1 MSDVPTRLLR
11 ETLAGRG
18 AQPPTSACLDADTLA
33 AWGDG
38 ALGARERAAAELHA
52 SSCAR
57 CQALVAAMARTAP
70 PAQPRTSWRASP
82 LTWLVPLGAAAA
94 AAVVWMIVPAARP
107 RPSVALPQAATRSSS
122 PIARSGPPAAPLS
135 APPAAAAAESKSER
149 ARRSPAEERR
159 ADAAPRAPAPA
170 PPLQLQAAAESNAM
184 RDAAPAPPPAA
195 PPPPRAE
202 VAAPATP
209 NTTPPPPAAAP
220 ATNNTPPPPGAA
232 PATPNTTP
240 PPAAPAPTVLPFAGP
255 ATSRALGARAQAL
268 AKAVDVARPIVS
280 PDPAVRWRIAAGGSV
295 ERTTDNGLTWQ
306 TQLTGASALTAGAAP
321 SPTICWLVGPAGT
334 VVVSTD
340 GRTWQRVSLRDAID
354 LTAVLAADGANATV
368 TAADGRSFVT
378 SDGGK
383 TWRRVN

>member
-18 AQPPTSACLDADTLA
+18 AQPPTSACLDAETLA

-70 PAQPRTSWRASP
+70 PAQPRTWWRASP
-82 LTWLVPLGAAAA
+82 LAWLVPLGAAAA
-94 AAVVWMIVPAARP
+94 ALVVWMIVPAARP
-107 RPSVALPQAATRSSS
+107 RPSVARPQAATRSSS
-122 PIARSGPPAAPLS
+122 PIAPSGPLPAAPLS
-135 APPAAAAAESKSER
+135 APPAAAAAASKSER
-149 ARRSPAEERR
+149 ARRSPAEDRR
-159 ADAAPRAPAPA
+159 AYVAPRAPA
-170 PPLQLQAAAESNAM
+170 PPLQLQAAEPNAM
-184 RDAAPAPPPAA
+184 RDAASAPQPAA
-195 PPPPRAE
+195 PLPPRAE
-202 VAAPATP
+202 AAAQAAAPATP
-209 NTTPPPPAAAP
+209 NGTPPPPPAP
-220 ATNNTPPPPGAA
+220 AA
-232 PATPNTTP
+232 
-240 PPAAPAPTVLPFAGP
+240 TVLPFAGP
-255 ATSRALGARAQAL
+255 ATGPALGARAQTF

-280 PDPAVRWRIAAGGSV
+280 PDPAVRWRIAQGGSV
-295 ERTTDNGLTWQ
+295 ERTTDNGLSWQ
-306 TQLTGASALTAGAAP
+306 TQLTGASGLTSGAAP

>member
-1 MSDVPTRLLR
+1 MNDVPTRLLR
-11 ETLAGRG
+11 EALAGG
-18 AQPPTSACLDADTLA
+18 AERPPTPDCLDAET
-33 AWGDG
+33 
-38 ALGARERAAAELHA
+38 LGAWSDGRLSARKRAAAESHA
-52 SSCAR
+52 STCAR
-57 CQALVAAMARTAP
+57 CQALVAAMERTAP
-70 PAQPRTSWRASP
+70 PAQPRTVWRASP
-82 LTWLVPLGAAAA
+82 LAWLVPLGAAAA
-94 AAVVWMIVPAARP
+94 ALVVWMIVPAARP
-107 RPSVALPQAATRSSS
+107 RPSAMVPQVATRSSS
-122 PIARSGPPAAPLS
+122 PIARSGSLPAAPLS

-149 ARRSPAEERR
+149 TRRSPAEERR

-170 PPLQLQAAAESNAM
+170 QPLQLQAAAEPNPM
-184 RDAAPAPPPAA
+184 RDAASAPQPAA
-195 PPPPRAE
+195 PLPPRAE
-202 VAAPATP
+202 AAAQAAASATP
-209 NTTPPPPAAAP
+209 S
-220 ATNNTPPPPGAA
+220 NTP
-232 PATPNTTP
+232 P

-255 ATSRALGARAQAL
+255 ATSRALGARAQTF

-295 ERTTDNGLTWQ
+295 ERTTDNGLSWQ
-306 TQLTGASALTAGAAP
+306 TQLTGASALTSGAAP

-340 GRTWQRVSLRDAID
+340 GHTWQRVSLRDAID